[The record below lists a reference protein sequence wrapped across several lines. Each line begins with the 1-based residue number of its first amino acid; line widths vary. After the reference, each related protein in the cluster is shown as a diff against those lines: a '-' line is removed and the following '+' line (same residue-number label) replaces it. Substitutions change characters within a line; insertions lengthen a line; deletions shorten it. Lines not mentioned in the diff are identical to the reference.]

1 MTHAILMT
9 VYKDPKLINFII
21 NLYPDEFYIYIHIGK
36 KSYIKPEDLIMRK
49 RMFIYKEYTVNWG
62 GVNHFRAMLLLLKH
76 AVKNQCDYYHWVTG
90 QDFPLS
96 PELFDKKITEGYS
109 YLEYY
114 KLKESDAALRYFQRY
129 GLYDFL
135 DAKKR
140 FQQSIIQKINKIQDY
155 FHFSRP
161 FRNYEVLYAGSGY
174 FSLYKE
180 EAKVLLSEY
189 SKWEKYYKYTFCCE
203 ESIVQTILLNS
214 ARKNNIINDNRRYIE
229 WREPWNANTPP
240 RILNNDDYEKVM
252 NSNCLFCRKI
262 DSEISNALIEKL
274 VQKK

>member
-9 VYKDPKLINFII
+9 VYKDPQLINFII
-21 NLYPDEFYIYIHIGK
+21 NLYPDEFYIYIYIDK

-135 DAKKR
+135 DAKNKY
-140 FQQSIIQKINKIQDY
+140 QQPIINIINRIQDH
-155 FHFSRP
+155 FHYTRP
-161 FRNYEVLYAGSGY
+161 FRDYGLLYAGSGY
-174 FSLYKE
+174 STLYKDD
-180 EAKVLLSEY
+180 AQILLHEFPHWDKFY
-189 SKWEKYYKYTFCCE
+189 RFTFCCE
-203 ESIVQTILLNS
+203 ESIIQTILINN
-214 ARKNNIINDNRRYIE
+214 ARKDYIINNNLRYIE
-229 WREPWNANTPP
+229 WNKPWNSDIPP
-240 RILNNDDYEKVM
+240 RILTECDYDMIKA
-252 NSNCLFCRKI
+252 SNALFCRKI
-262 DSEISNALIEKL
+262 DRHISEGLIAKL
-274 VQKK
+274 LS